1 MQELID
7 QLKNGAGLNEEQATK
22 SIEIMKAFIMS
33 KVPPMFSAAVEGF
46 FADGNNNGLG
56 DGLI

>member
-7 QLKNGAGLNEEQATK
+7 QLKTGAGLSEEQAAK
-22 SIEIMKAFIMS
+22 SIEIIKSFIMS

-46 FADGNNNGLG
+46 FADNQDAGS
-56 DGLI
+56 DGMP